1 MSPWA
6 LMVAPA
12 YEWQLH
18 HGLCV
23 GVKLPVEGADEALLD
38 AEKAHAANL
47 GDVSRRSWVGG
58 RVAMR
63 LAAVRL
69 GLVLPPIMAD
79 DRGAPALPPGTLGSI
94 SHKEDVAV
102 ALLRL
107 DGGGMGGKLGVD
119 VEQDRPG
126 KLDISR
132 KVLRPEEVEAL
143 AGLDEPRRGSDV
155 LLRFS
160 AKEAIYKALDPYVRR
175 YVGFTEVSLHV
186 REDGTALVEPHL
198 SDGEGPFDFEV
209 RWMRAHGLIVTT
221 AWVTRRGS
229 STDR

>member
-1 MSPWA
+1 M
-6 LMVAPA
+6 LAPA
-12 YEWQLH
+12 YEWKLD

-23 GVKLPVEGADEALLD
+23 GVKLPVEHADEALLD
-38 AEKAHAANL
+38 AEKAHAATL
-47 GDVSRRSWVGG
+47 GDVRRGAWVGG

-63 LAAVRL
+63 LAAARL
-69 GLVLPPIMAD
+69 GLTLPPILAD
-79 DRGAPALPPGTLGSI
+79 DRGAPVLPRDLSGSI
-94 SHKEDVAV
+94 SHKDHVAV

-107 DGGGMGGKLGVD
+107 DGAGTGGKLGVD
-119 VEQDRPG
+119 VELDRPG

-132 KVLRPEEVEAL
+132 KVLREEEL
-143 AGLDEPRRGSDV
+143 ELLQGLDEPRRSSEV

-186 REDGTALVEPHL
+186 KDDGTALVEAHL
-198 SDGEGPFDFEV
+198 SDNEGPFSFEV

-221 AWVTRRGS
+221 AWVARRAS
-229 STDR
+229 SPRRRASSGP

>member
-1 MSPWA
+1 
-6 LMVAPA
+6 MVAPT
-12 YEWQLH
+12 YLWELD

-23 GVKLPVEGADEALLD
+23 GVKLPVEDADEALLG
-38 AEKAHAANL
+38 AEKAHAATL

-63 LAAVRL
+63 LAAARL
-69 GLVLPPIMAD
+69 GLMLPPILAD
-79 DRGAPALPPGTLGSI
+79 DRGAPALPPGTSGSI
-94 SHKEDVAV
+94 SHKDDVAV

-107 DGGGMGGKLGVD
+107 DGAGMGGKLGVD

-132 KVLRPEEVEAL
+132 KVLRPEELEAL
-143 AGLDEPRRGSDV
+143 EGLDEPRRHSEV

-160 AKEAIYKALDPYVRR
+160 AKEAIYKALDPFVRR

-186 REDGTALVEPHL
+186 KDDGTALVEAHL
-198 SDGEGPFDFEV
+198 SDGEGPFDFET
-209 RWMRAHGLIVTT
+209 RWMRADGLIVTT
-221 AWVTRRGS
+221 AWVLRRGS
-229 STDR
+229 